1 MNLIPQHKPGLQ
13 KSLVLIAVLAGLYF
27 VTGKTGLTLS
37 MAHAN
42 VTLIWPPTG
51 ISLAF
56 MLMYGYR
63 MGIGAAIGAFL
74 VNITTDIGFAAVC
87 GITFGNT
94 MMALSAC
101 YLLRQNQF
109 QPNFSRLQDVS
120 TLLFLGAFC
129 GALVSA
135 GIGTTTLVLTHTIPT
150 TAFSDVLLDWWLG
163 DAIGVMI
170 AGPFTLLVLYNFSQS
185 QSHSNPLKEF
195 LHSLN
200 SGLLAL
206 TCGLL
211 IFSGWTQLTGLLSV
225 LLVAPLPVIIWSAYQ
240 FGAMGVATGV
250 LGLSSIA
257 LIGTSQG
264 VGPFDM
270 ENAHFSFILFFAYIT
285 VHSVIGLL
293 VAAAL
298 HERNDLSGKIA
309 LLEEQLAHLS
319 RSMPDIIVLMD
330 DNDYCVNAYSDNAH
344 VLDGIKQ
351 QPLTKFLDPECNK
364 EALRAIRYA
373 KTSGEVQ
380 NVEATFSWRGQALKS
395 HLRVSR
401 IHDVGGQTRTVLL
414 FRQ

>member
-1 MNLIPQHKPGLQ
+1 MTLTHHHKPGFK

-27 VTGKTGLTLS
+27 VTGKIGLTLS

-74 VNITTDIGFAAVC
+74 VNITTDIGLAAVF

-94 MMALSAC
+94 MMAVSAC
-101 YLLRQNQF
+101 YFLRQNQF

-135 GIGTTTLVLTHTIPT
+135 GIGTSTLVLTNTIPT
-150 TAFSDVLLDWWLG
+150 TIYSSVLLDWWLG

-170 AGPFTLLVLYNFSQS
+170 AGPFTLLVLYNISQPHENS
-185 QSHSNPLKEF
+185 LKEF
-195 LHSLN
+195 LRSLN
-200 SGLLAL
+200 SELLAL

-211 IFSGWTQLTGLLSV
+211 IFGGWTQMTGPFSV
-225 LLVAPLPVIIWSAYQ
+225 LLVAPLPVIIWSAYR

-264 VGPFDM
+264 GGPFDM
-270 ENAHFSFILFFAYIT
+270 ENTHFSFILFFAYIT

-293 VAAAL
+293 IAASL
-298 HERNDLSGKIA
+298 YERKDLRGKIA
-309 LLEEQLAHLS
+309 GLEERLAYLS
-319 RSMPDIIVLMD
+319 HSMPDIIILLD
-330 DNDYCVNAYSDNAH
+330 ENDYCLNAYSDNAH

-351 QPLTKFLDPECNK
+351 EPLTQFLDPERNR

-373 KTSGEVQ
+373 KTSGAVQ
-380 NVEATFSWRGQALKS
+380 NVEATFTWRGQDLKS
-395 HLRVSR
+395 NLRVSR

>member
-1 MNLIPQHKPGLQ
+1 MTNLIPHHKLGLK

-27 VTGKTGLTLS
+27 VTGKIGLTLS

-94 MMALSAC
+94 MMAVSAC

-150 TAFSDVLLDWWLG
+150 TVYGDVLLDWWLG

-170 AGPFTLLVLYNFSQS
+170 AGPFTLLVLYNFSQP
-185 QSHSNPLKEF
+185 HENPLKEF
-195 LHSLN
+195 LRSLN

-211 IFSGWTQLTGLLSV
+211 IFGGWTQMTGPLSV
-225 LLVAPLPVIIWSAYQ
+225 LLVAPLPVIIWSAYR
-240 FGAMGVATGV
+240 FGAMGGATGV

-264 VGPFDM
+264 VGSFDM
-270 ENAHFSFILFFAYIT
+270 ENTHFSFILFFAYIT
-285 VHSVIGLL
+285 VHSIIGLL

-298 HERNDLSGKIA
+298 HERKDLSGKITH
-309 LLEEQLAHLS
+309 LEERLAYLS
-319 RSMPDIIVLMD
+319 HSMPDIIVLMD
-330 DNDYCVNAYSDNAH
+330 ESDYCLNAYSDNAH

-351 QPLTKFLDPECNK
+351 EPLTKFLDPECNK

-380 NVEATFSWRGQALKS
+380 NVEATFTWRGQDLKS
-395 HLRVSR
+395 NLRVSR

-414 FRQ
+414 FRK